1 MTIETSVPSAPQG
14 IFRDV
19 GKVDGANDI
28 PSLENAG
35 TFETVM
41 TSAEAEES
49 ASKVER
55 KQKRNII
62 KRLFSRKKSAKGG
75 DDMKASSVLKLI
87 KHLST
92 GKRSK
97 GKKVSRAN
105 TVASEEASAPC
116 EPEAKTE
123 TKEILLEE
131 DAAVTEP
138 VVTDPDALESVPT
151 DTAVLESVPT
161 DTAVLE
167 SVTTDAAVSE
177 STAEDADHDSAADKV
192 EAPEMVESETEE
204 EDTIQEII
212 PEKASFHNESSD
224 YVGMA
229 MVGFLVGLLGSSLY
243 QG

>member
-151 DTAVLESVPT
+151 DTAVLESV
-161 DTAVLE
+161 
-167 SVTTDAAVSE
+167 TTDAAVSE